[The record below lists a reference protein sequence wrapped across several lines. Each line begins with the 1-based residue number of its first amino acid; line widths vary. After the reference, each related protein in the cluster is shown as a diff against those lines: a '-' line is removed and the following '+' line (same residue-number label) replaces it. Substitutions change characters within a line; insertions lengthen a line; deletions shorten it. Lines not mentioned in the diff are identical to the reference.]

1 MTLEERRKKAQSNYN
16 QNLYGPPKQSTASD
30 RANVSS
36 EATDD
41 SDLAARRAAA
51 QANYQPQYS
60 TPSPT
65 SSRASADARRALF
78 EAEQQE
84 KYLKGTA
91 SKFWSKSAAGT
102 ASRSTGDTPNA
113 TELNRRYLV
122 MSKQATILEGLSRSG
137 KTASDRSYDQ
147 HLQQFQRAYADF
159 EDYQKK
165 YQDYTSE
172 ETTRKRREE
181 TQRQLDQQLADQRVG
196 QQVNRYGN
204 YIPQA
209 YRQQMRELGAQAD
222 QQEIDRLR
230 RQLEA
235 DDEILASY
243 QQQREKDRL
252 LGLDLEAVKA
262 QMDEKTAQQEELWQ
276 SYLKSTGGVSWGAT
290 RKSVDPELAQE
301 LEQLQNDYDRAY
313 NLQWRRDQGNQYQ
326 ALASNP
332 DFASNSQYIQAN
344 DPETM
349 LSQLRQQES
358 ELVYRISNDPSAPA
372 SLSTQL
378 QDVQQQ
384 IRDYQALQEQV
395 GSTYHDMT
403 GENDAAQRFQYA
415 TDQERGVYYYLVNT
429 GRYQEAADYAD
440 YLDYN
445 LNERRQAQRVE
456 QAREFARNH
465 PVLSTLASVPQ
476 SLASGVGTLDL
487 MVQKAAN
494 AGSGKPVDFN
504 TAWQDPH
511 FSSAATRGTISQDL
525 NKQYGTLDESIP
537 VIGGMGVGNLYQI
550 GTSAL
555 DSAAV
560 LALTAATGLPPIV
573 GTSLLGGAAATA
585 ASHDAHN
592 RGLSDSQAIATGIM
606 AGIWETMFEYVSI
619 DNLLKPSVSAGSLR
633 SALGAAAKQAGIEA
647 SEEFLTTA
655 ANTLS
660 DLAINGDQSQLMGDY
675 QRYLAQGDSASQ
687 AAAKTFGSALNTALQ
702 DALAGA
708 ISGGVMGGGKVAGVT
723 LLPTRTTSTQTQARP
738 AVEQAQALASRMEE
752 EAASARAAEGQ
763 GQAVETLP
771 MATQQAQDGGQQV
784 EMLPMV
790 DTEDS
795 GLYTTSVDTDP
806 STHTPE
812 ENARIQEYTR
822 STDSK
827 IVSFINRV
835 LGLKN
840 RNYRNKVNL
849 NIAPVSER
857 AAADVQALTGVDA
870 AGFTHELTGRAVD
883 HIIDRHGPEG
893 EADTSMRDF
902 NDIARIGYVLEHY
915 DYLEPIRNSDG
926 SPKTTQSYRMADNSQ
941 APMVKF
947 VKKIDGTYYAV
958 EAVTDSK
965 AHRLGVISAYMNDQK
980 NGSDGQVF
988 NMGQTA
994 PRNLTPSAMLDR
1006 PASIDSVPQSS
1017 TPVNPDT
1024 AQQEASPDTQQG
1036 DTIGIQF
1043 FAEPGSMTEG
1053 DFPIDTARLNR
1064 MVERATAEVNQA
1076 LSQRTMTRADVE
1088 QTVSAMLS
1096 KEFGLTKAN
1105 ADSLATRF
1113 GAQYQAIIDQG
1124 IARLSREMDE
1134 GDGVRQP
1141 TQANNTWQNA
1151 TQMTPEEREIAGME
1165 PGGEAYT
1172 TRSEAYSNDQARSLI
1187 DRLGWDGA
1195 YQYLMRNDTWNPADV
1210 KAAVEVGRHLLSQA
1224 RTETDQK
1231 AKESLYEQAGQIGM
1245 RYQQDR
1251 SAAGRSLQASA
1262 EYASDPVLDAVG
1274 QLEKL
1279 LKESKV
1285 GQKMS
1290 EEERAAAIADAAKR
1304 GQELQ
1309 DVLSAENNVD
1319 DLVSYIE
1326 RYAKDRGITKTVV
1339 RGKTRDVSGI
1349 IHKILE
1355 GSSQENLYQF
1365 AQASLD
1371 GYIMDKYGDPA
1382 GLGQRLKTI
1391 QVLSHLFNPR
1401 TWMRNVVGN
1410 TTFSTVDSAANR
1422 FAATLDIL
1430 VGKRTGTRS
1439 TAAGPNF
1446 FSREAMSAKRR
1457 ALAQSV
1463 AAVYLDLDLTHE
1475 ANRYGQVSQRTFRM
1489 NSDSKVA
1496 ALTRALSKLERNLS
1510 YALTSTDQ
1518 FAKGGVQA
1526 TQQTRIQQMLD
1537 SGQIDP
1543 ERLGVDVT
1551 PEDYAA
1557 WRGRELARYRT
1568 FQDNS
1573 RLAAGARSIH
1583 DTLNL
1588 AGVGDSGRTI
1598 NGKTVKAFGLGDLL
1612 MPYPGVPG
1620 NIASRA
1626 LEYSPVGLAKGIV
1639 DLSKVLKS
1647 GKNATVQNQSQAVL
1661 ELSRG
1666 ITGAALIG
1674 LAAFAAANGIIRSTD
1689 DDDNLDEKRLNSAE
1703 GINGIQVN
1711 LSALLR
1717 GMSGES
1723 TQWQQ
1728 GDRLAALDYLQPVNA
1743 WLALGCFVDSYLSGD
1758 KDYDAFTASV
1768 DAFGNSI
1775 EDFPV
1780 LQTLQN
1786 IVDDVRYNDMGVASA
1801 VLQESAGSI
1810 MSSLVPALVRSIA
1823 TAADPY
1829 QRDTTSGEYG
1839 AVSLY
1844 DWINQKTGFKAE
1856 WLKALAEFFDSTL
1869 KVDQSVSTIFSAVP
1883 GLRQTLP
1890 MKLDNYGQPMGYT
1903 GSRPLD
1909 VANALV
1915 LPGSVYSYNQRELTR
1930 VLSEVSAY
1938 TGTINFYPNRNPV
1951 KSVEYG
1957 GTNHE
1962 MTFEQRQEYQKT
1974 YGTVYYDM
1982 ANELIQTQV
1991 WQDSDPMTRAD
2002 MLSKIEEIASAQA
2015 RVHFMDTIGQDYT
2028 GSDSARLIAKLDEM
2042 AAGGVDFADYYT
2054 WKQRISGLEGD
2065 TRQNDILT
2073 ALSDSGL
2080 SEQQQITI
2088 YFGLGG
2094 YSISEKKLSQ
2104 GATVGLDEADLQR
2117 WRYRV
2122 DQAKAAG
2129 QDNSQLLELL
2139 RQSSDLS
2146 PEQKNQIGKL
2156 FLSDVIVIPDEVD
2169 VDFTNDATFTL
2180 SQLSD
2185 SAQDRYEAFAQ
2196 NDLTPQQWS
2205 DIYTKY
2211 SGYRNKTQMVA
2222 AMVAD
2227 GWSQSDA
2234 ETLYKWMKGS
2244 IDDSYYVGKMSQSAL
2259 YYWQNGLAEADVMSP
2274 KQWLTYTNEYA
2285 GADYQTAL
2293 EAMQQ
2298 EGWSLADA
2306 QVLAQWLSQM

>member
-1 MTLEERRKKAQSNYN
+1 MAKKTLEQRRKEAEQQLRRNAATFAEGVEATRQAQQGSASNASMTAEKEREILAQRAAESSARRQTADTSQQEAARTQALDLRANRYRAGAMSAYGSVFGTPERSRDRSDEELAKAAKDFLDSGDTSNQKGFLKQYSATEQAKLRRYLNQYQQEAAQSAEEQQQRASYLRGLDVASAQSELDDLNKRLDNAARAKKAVGDNLSQVNRVMPGSSLWQQLNEDVDALQPQRDQLQRDVSEASRLQTSDRYAALKGNSDFSEGVRRGEELTHNDSLQTWMGRGSSTGYMTEDEWDTFNYLRGTQGDAASQEYLDFLREELNRREGQYEAEQVRDTGNYGPFGKVGRGVVTGLYGVAAGLDQAASGARQTAENIFGEGDKLPTSSLQYGSSYIGQDLEDTGAKIGSFNLSKAGYDVINTTANMLPSILASYATGGIAGGLGAGTKAASLLSRAAGGAAMATSVYGNAYN
-16 QNLYGPPKQSTASD
+16 QALQDGYTKEQANAYGLLSAASETGLQYALGGITALGGTVTNSVGQKLVANISSPAVQALARVGINSLGEGSEEYLQEIIDPLFRNLVFQEGNQFKAYTPEAAYAFLLGALSAGLIEAPTQLRTPETIASAG
-30 RANVSS
+30 RGVMESGH
-36 EATDD
+36 TDD
-41 SDLAARRAAA
+41 LLQRALAMPGKSVSHRRAAA
-51 QANYQPQYS
+51 MQNS
-60 TPSPT
+60 TPDEQSVGYLL
-65 SSRASADARRALF
+65 DA
-78 EAEQQE
+78 
-84 KYLKGTA
+84 
-91 SKFWSKSAAGT
+91 
-102 ASRSTGDTPNA
+102 
-113 TELNRRYLV
+113 
-122 MSKQATILEGLSRSG
+122 
-137 KTASDRSYDQ
+137 
-147 HLQQFQRAYADF
+147 
-159 EDYQKK
+159 
-165 YQDYTSE
+165 
-172 ETTRKRREE
+172 
-181 TQRQLDQQLADQRVG
+181 
-196 QQVNRYGN
+196 
-204 YIPQA
+204 
-209 YRQQMRELGAQAD
+209 
-222 QQEIDRLR
+222 
-230 RQLEA
+230 
-235 DDEILASY
+235 Y
-243 QQQREKDRL
+243 QQD
-252 LGLDLEAVKA
+252 GGDL
-262 QMDEKTAQQEELWQ
+262 
-276 SYLKSTGGVSWGAT
+276 S
-290 RKSVDPELAQE
+290 
-301 LEQLQNDYDRAY
+301 
-313 NLQWRRDQGNQYQ
+313 
-326 ALASNP
+326 
-332 DFASNSQYIQAN
+332 
-344 DPETM
+344 
-349 LSQLRQQES
+349 
-358 ELVYRISNDPSAPA
+358 
-372 SLSTQL
+372 
-378 QDVQQQ
+378 
-384 IRDYQALQEQV
+384 
-395 GSTYHDMT
+395 
-403 GENDAAQRFQYA
+403 
-415 TDQERGVYYYLVNT
+415 
-429 GRYQEAADYAD
+429 
-440 YLDYN
+440 
-445 LNERRQAQRVE
+445 
-456 QAREFARNH
+456 
-465 PVLSTLASVPQ
+465 
-476 SLASGVGTLDL
+476 
-487 MVQKAAN
+487 
-494 AGSGKPVDFN
+494 
-504 TAWQDPH
+504 
-511 FSSAATRGTISQDL
+511 
-525 NKQYGTLDESIP
+525 
-537 VIGGMGVGNLYQI
+537 
-550 GTSAL
+550 
-555 DSAAV
+555 
-560 LALTAATGLPPIV
+560 
-573 GTSLLGGAAATA
+573 
-585 ASHDAHN
+585 
-592 RGLSDSQAIATGIM
+592 
-606 AGIWETMFEYVSI
+606 
-619 DNLLKPSVSAGSLR
+619 
-633 SALGAAAKQAGIEA
+633 
-647 SEEFLTTA
+647 FLTQPPTPTPD
-655 ANTLS
+655 NTE
-660 DLAINGDQSQLMGDY
+660 
-675 QRYLAQGDSASQ
+675 
-687 AAAKTFGSALNTALQ
+687 T
-702 DALAGA
+702 
-708 ISGGVMGGGKVAGVT
+708 VT
-723 LLPTRTTSTQTQARP
+723 S
-738 AVEQAQALASRMEE
+738 
-752 EAASARAAEGQ
+752 
-763 GQAVETLP
+763 AVETLP
-771 MATQQAQDGGQQV
+771 MSDQAAQPQRPQT
-784 EMLPMV
+784 LPMV
-790 DTEDS
+790 DRAGQIVQQRAAQTVQGAILPTAQPANQARQVTTLPMREEASS
-795 GLYTTSVDTDP
+795 GLYTTSIDTDP
-806 STHTPE
+806 SAHTPE

-840 RNYRNKVNL
+840 RNFRNKVNL
-849 NIAPVSER
+849 EFAPVSDR
-857 AAADVQALTGVDA
+857 AAADILSMTGVDA
-870 AGFTHELTGRAVD
+870 SGFTHELTGRAVD

-1262 EYASDPVLDAVG
+1262 EYASDPVLEAVG

-1309 DVLSAENNVD
+1309 DVLSAESNVS

-1326 RYAKDRGITKTVV
+1326 RYARDRGITRTVV
-1339 RGKTRDVSGI
+1339 RGKTREVSGI
-1349 IHKILE
+1349 IHNILA
-1355 GSSQENLYQF
+1355 GSSQEDLYRF
-1365 AQASLD
+1365 AQASLE
-1371 GYIMDKYGDPA
+1371 GYLADKYSDPSN
-1382 GLGQRLKTI
+1382 LGQRLKTL

-1526 TQQTRIQQMLD
+1526 TQQARIQQMLD
-1537 SGQIDP
+1537 AGQIDP

-1551 PEDYAA
+1551 PEEYAG
-1557 WRGRELARYRT
+1557 WRGKELAKYRT

-1780 LQTLQN
+1780 LQTLQS

-1810 MSSLVPALVRSIA
+1810 MSSLVPALVRGIA

-1844 DWINQKTGFKAE
+1844 DWISQSTGMKLEF
-1856 WLKALAEFFDSTL
+1856 LKALAEFFDNTL
-1869 KVDQSVSTIFSAVP
+1869 KVDQSVSTIMNSVP
-1883 GLRQTLP
+1883 GLRQMLP
-1890 MKLDNYGQPMGYT
+1890 IKLDNYGQPMGYT

-1909 VANALV
+1909 VANALL
-1915 LPGSVYSYNQRELTR
+1915 LPGSVYSYNQRELTKA
-1930 VLSEVSAY
+1930 LAEISAY
-1938 TGTINFYPNRNPV
+1938 TGTATFYPSRNPV

-1991 WQDSDPMTRAD
+1991 WQDADPMTRAD
-2002 MLSKIEEIASAQA
+2002 MLSQIKSIASAQA

-2028 GSDSARLIAKLDEM
+2028 GSESARLIAKLDEM
-2042 AAGGVDFADYYT
+2042 AAGGVDFATYYD
-2054 WKQRISGLEGD
+2054 WKNRLSAFSGDEK
-2065 TRQNDILT
+2065 QADILS
-2073 ALSDSGL
+2073 ALASSGL
-2080 SEQQQITI
+2080 SETQQRTL
-2088 YFGLGG
+2088 YYGVGG
-2094 YSISEKKLSQ
+2094 YSISEEKLAQ
-2104 GATVGLDEADLQR
+2104 GREVGLDEEDLKK
-2117 WRYRV
+2117 WRYRF
-2122 DQAKAAG
+2122 DQASKVDGWSA
-2129 QDNSQLLELL
+2129 QQISDNLIQPSAELSADQKHVL
-2139 RQSSDLS
+2139 GDMFLTEYIPIEQAWDVDYSS
-2146 PEQKNQIGKL
+2146 PEAYI
-2156 FLSDVIVIPDEVD
+2156 
-2169 VDFTNDATFTL
+2169 L
-2180 SQLSD
+2180 SQLPD
-2185 SAQDRYEAFAQ
+2185 SAQDRYEAIVQ
-2196 NDLTPQQWS
+2196 DYLTPQQWS
-2205 DIYTKY
+2205 DIYNRY
-2211 SGYRNKTQMVA
+2211 SGYKRKDQKIA
-2222 AMVAD
+2222 AMMAD
-2227 GWSQSDA
+2227 GYSESEA
-2234 ETLYKWMKGS
+2234 NTLYGWMSKD
-2244 IDDSYYVGKMSQSAL
+2244 IDDSYYVGKMSDAAL
-2259 YYWQNGLAEADVMSP
+2259 YYWQNGLGAEDIMSP
-2274 KQWLTYTNEYA
+2274 KQWLTLTEEYA
-2285 GADYQTAL
+2285 GVDYQTAL
-2293 EAMQQ
+2293 DAMRKAGYT
-2298 EGWSLADA
+2298 EYYASIFAN
-2306 QVLAQWLSQM
+2306 WLSHM

>member
-1 MTLEERRKKAQSNYN
+1 MAKKTLEQRRKEAEQQLRRNAATFAEGVEATRQAQQGSASNATMTAEKEREILDQRAAESSARQQTADTSQQAAARTQELDLRANRYRAGAMSAYGSVFGTPERSRYRSDEELAKAAKDFLDSGDTSNQKGFLKQYSATEQAKLRRYLNQYQQEAAQSAEEQQQRASYLRGLDVASAQSELDDLNKRLDNAARAKKAVGDNLSQVNRVMPGSSLWQQLNEDVDALQTQRDQLQRDVSEASRLQTSDRYAALKGNSDFSEGVRRGEELTHNDSLQTWMGRGSSTGYMTEDEWDTFNYLRGTQGDAASQEYLDFLREELNRREGQYEAEQVRDTGNYGPFGKVGRGVVTGLYGVAAGLDQAASGARQTAENIFGEGDKLPTSSLQYGSSNIGQDLEDTGAKIGSFNLSKAGYDVINTTANMLPSILASYATGGIAGGLGAGTKAASLLSRAAGGAAMATSVYGNAYN
-16 QNLYGPPKQSTASD
+16 QALQDGYTKEQANAYGLLSAASETGLQYALGGITALGGTVTNSVGQKLVANISSPAVQALARVGINSLGEGSEEYLQEIIDPLFRNLVFQEGNQFKAYTPEAAYAFLLGALSAGLIEAPTQLRTPETIASAG
-30 RANVSS
+30 RGVMESGH
-36 EATDD
+36 TDD
-41 SDLAARRAAA
+41 LLQRALAMPGKSVSHRRAAA
-51 QANYQPQYS
+51 MQN
-60 TPSPT
+60 
-65 SSRASADARRALF
+65 SAPDEQSVGYLLDA
-78 EAEQQE
+78 
-84 KYLKGTA
+84 
-91 SKFWSKSAAGT
+91 
-102 ASRSTGDTPNA
+102 
-113 TELNRRYLV
+113 
-122 MSKQATILEGLSRSG
+122 
-137 KTASDRSYDQ
+137 
-147 HLQQFQRAYADF
+147 
-159 EDYQKK
+159 
-165 YQDYTSE
+165 
-172 ETTRKRREE
+172 
-181 TQRQLDQQLADQRVG
+181 
-196 QQVNRYGN
+196 
-204 YIPQA
+204 
-209 YRQQMRELGAQAD
+209 
-222 QQEIDRLR
+222 
-230 RQLEA
+230 
-235 DDEILASY
+235 Y
-243 QQQREKDRL
+243 QQD
-252 LGLDLEAVKA
+252 GGDL
-262 QMDEKTAQQEELWQ
+262 
-276 SYLKSTGGVSWGAT
+276 S
-290 RKSVDPELAQE
+290 
-301 LEQLQNDYDRAY
+301 
-313 NLQWRRDQGNQYQ
+313 
-326 ALASNP
+326 
-332 DFASNSQYIQAN
+332 
-344 DPETM
+344 
-349 LSQLRQQES
+349 
-358 ELVYRISNDPSAPA
+358 
-372 SLSTQL
+372 
-378 QDVQQQ
+378 
-384 IRDYQALQEQV
+384 
-395 GSTYHDMT
+395 
-403 GENDAAQRFQYA
+403 
-415 TDQERGVYYYLVNT
+415 
-429 GRYQEAADYAD
+429 
-440 YLDYN
+440 
-445 LNERRQAQRVE
+445 
-456 QAREFARNH
+456 
-465 PVLSTLASVPQ
+465 
-476 SLASGVGTLDL
+476 
-487 MVQKAAN
+487 
-494 AGSGKPVDFN
+494 
-504 TAWQDPH
+504 
-511 FSSAATRGTISQDL
+511 
-525 NKQYGTLDESIP
+525 
-537 VIGGMGVGNLYQI
+537 
-550 GTSAL
+550 
-555 DSAAV
+555 
-560 LALTAATGLPPIV
+560 
-573 GTSLLGGAAATA
+573 
-585 ASHDAHN
+585 
-592 RGLSDSQAIATGIM
+592 
-606 AGIWETMFEYVSI
+606 
-619 DNLLKPSVSAGSLR
+619 
-633 SALGAAAKQAGIEA
+633 
-647 SEEFLTTA
+647 FLTQPPTPTPD
-655 ANTLS
+655 NTETV
-660 DLAINGDQSQLMGDY
+660 
-675 QRYLAQGDSASQ
+675 AS
-687 AAAKTFGSALNTALQ
+687 
-702 DALAGA
+702 
-708 ISGGVMGGGKVAGVT
+708 
-723 LLPTRTTSTQTQARP
+723 
-738 AVEQAQALASRMEE
+738 
-752 EAASARAAEGQ
+752 
-763 GQAVETLP
+763 AVETLP
-771 MATQQAQDGGQQV
+771 MSDQAAQPQRPQTLPSVDRADQSTQPQQV
-784 EMLPMV
+784 TTLPMR
-790 DTEDS
+790 EQESS
-795 GLYTTSVDTDP
+795 GLYTTSIDTDS

-840 RNYRNKVNL
+840 RNFRNKVNL
-849 NIAPVSER
+849 EFAPVSDR
-857 AAADVQALTGVDA
+857 AAADILSMTGVDA

-1262 EYASDPVLDAVG
+1262 EYASDPVLEAVG

-1309 DVLSAENNVD
+1309 DVLSAESNVS

-1326 RYAKDRGITKTVV
+1326 RYARDRGITRTVV
-1339 RGKTRDVSGI
+1339 RGKTREVSGI
-1349 IHKILE
+1349 IHNILA
-1355 GSSQENLYQF
+1355 GSSQEDLYRF
-1365 AQASLD
+1365 AQASLE
-1371 GYIMDKYGDPA
+1371 GYLADKYSDPSN
-1382 GLGQRLKTI
+1382 LGQRLKTL

-1446 FSREAMSAKRR
+1446 FSREAMSAKQR

-1780 LQTLQN
+1780 LQTLQS

-1810 MSSLVPALVRSIA
+1810 MSSLVPALVRGIA
-1823 TAADPY
+1823 TAADLY

-1844 DWINQKTGFKAE
+1844 DWISQSTGMKSEF
-1856 WLKALAEFFDSTL
+1856 LKALAEFFDNTL
-1869 KVDQSVSTIFSAVP
+1869 KVDQSVSTIMNSVP
-1883 GLRQTLP
+1883 GLRQMLP
-1890 MKLDNYGQPMGYT
+1890 IKLDNYGQPMGYT

-1938 TGTINFYPNRNPV
+1938 TGTATFYPNRNPV

-1991 WQDSDPMTRAD
+1991 WQDADPMTRAD
-2002 MLSKIEEIASAQA
+2002 MLSQIESIASAQA

-2042 AAGGVDFADYYT
+2042 AAGGVDFADYYA

-2146 PEQKNQIGKL
+2146 QEQKNQIGKL

-2180 SQLSD
+2180 SQLPD

-2205 DIYTKY
+2205 DLYTKY

-2274 KQWLTYTNEYA
+2274 KQWLEYSDEYA

>member
-1 MTLEERRKKAQSNYN
+1 MAKKTLEQRRKEAEQQLRRNAATFAEAVEATRQAQQGSASNATMTAEKEREILDQRAAESSARQQTADTSQQAAARTQALDLRANRYRAGAMSAYGSVFGTPERSRYRSDEELAKAAKDFLDSGDTSNQKGFLKQYSATEQDKLRRYLNQYQQEAAQSAEEQQQQRASYLRGLDVASAQSELDDLNKRLDNAARAKKAVGDNLSQANRVMPGSSLWQQLNEDVDALQTQRDQLQRDVSEASRLQTSDRYAALKGNSDFSEGVRRGEELTHNDSLQTWMGRGSSTGYMTEDEWDTFNYLRGTQGDAASQEYLDFLREELNRREGQYEAEQVRDTGNYGPFGKVGRGVVTGLYGVAAGLDQAASGARQTAENIFGDGEKLPTSSLQYGSSYIGQDLEDTGAKIGSFNLSKAGYDVINTTANMLPSILASYATGGIAGGLGAGTKAASLLSRAAGGAAMATSVYGNAYN
-16 QNLYGPPKQSTASD
+16 QALQDGYTKEQANAYGLLSAASETGLQYALGGITALGGTVTNSVGQKLVANISSPAVQAMARVGINSLGEGSEEYLQEIIDPLFRNLVFQEGNQFKAYTPEAAYAFLLGALSAGLIEAPTQLRTPETIASAG
-30 RANVSS
+30 RGVMESGH
-36 EATDD
+36 TDD
-41 SDLAARRAAA
+41 LLQRALAMPGKSVSHRRAAA
-51 QANYQPQYS
+51 MQN
-60 TPSPT
+60 
-65 SSRASADARRALF
+65 SAPDEQSVGYLLDA
-78 EAEQQE
+78 
-84 KYLKGTA
+84 
-91 SKFWSKSAAGT
+91 
-102 ASRSTGDTPNA
+102 
-113 TELNRRYLV
+113 
-122 MSKQATILEGLSRSG
+122 
-137 KTASDRSYDQ
+137 
-147 HLQQFQRAYADF
+147 
-159 EDYQKK
+159 
-165 YQDYTSE
+165 
-172 ETTRKRREE
+172 
-181 TQRQLDQQLADQRVG
+181 
-196 QQVNRYGN
+196 
-204 YIPQA
+204 
-209 YRQQMRELGAQAD
+209 
-222 QQEIDRLR
+222 
-230 RQLEA
+230 
-235 DDEILASY
+235 Y
-243 QQQREKDRL
+243 QQD
-252 LGLDLEAVKA
+252 GGDL
-262 QMDEKTAQQEELWQ
+262 
-276 SYLKSTGGVSWGAT
+276 S
-290 RKSVDPELAQE
+290 
-301 LEQLQNDYDRAY
+301 
-313 NLQWRRDQGNQYQ
+313 
-326 ALASNP
+326 
-332 DFASNSQYIQAN
+332 
-344 DPETM
+344 
-349 LSQLRQQES
+349 
-358 ELVYRISNDPSAPA
+358 
-372 SLSTQL
+372 
-378 QDVQQQ
+378 
-384 IRDYQALQEQV
+384 
-395 GSTYHDMT
+395 
-403 GENDAAQRFQYA
+403 
-415 TDQERGVYYYLVNT
+415 
-429 GRYQEAADYAD
+429 
-440 YLDYN
+440 
-445 LNERRQAQRVE
+445 
-456 QAREFARNH
+456 
-465 PVLSTLASVPQ
+465 
-476 SLASGVGTLDL
+476 
-487 MVQKAAN
+487 
-494 AGSGKPVDFN
+494 
-504 TAWQDPH
+504 
-511 FSSAATRGTISQDL
+511 
-525 NKQYGTLDESIP
+525 
-537 VIGGMGVGNLYQI
+537 
-550 GTSAL
+550 
-555 DSAAV
+555 
-560 LALTAATGLPPIV
+560 
-573 GTSLLGGAAATA
+573 
-585 ASHDAHN
+585 
-592 RGLSDSQAIATGIM
+592 
-606 AGIWETMFEYVSI
+606 
-619 DNLLKPSVSAGSLR
+619 
-633 SALGAAAKQAGIEA
+633 
-647 SEEFLTTA
+647 FLTQPPTPTPD
-655 ANTLS
+655 NTETV
-660 DLAINGDQSQLMGDY
+660 
-675 QRYLAQGDSASQ
+675 AS
-687 AAAKTFGSALNTALQ
+687 
-702 DALAGA
+702 
-708 ISGGVMGGGKVAGVT
+708 
-723 LLPTRTTSTQTQARP
+723 
-738 AVEQAQALASRMEE
+738 
-752 EAASARAAEGQ
+752 
-763 GQAVETLP
+763 AVETLP
-771 MATQQAQDGGQQV
+771 MSDQAAQPQRPQT
-784 EMLPMV
+784 LPMV
-790 DTEDS
+790 DRAGQTVQQRAAQTVQGAILPTAQPANQAQQVTTLPMREQESS
-795 GLYTTSVDTDP
+795 GLYTTSIDTDP

-812 ENARIQEYTR
+812 ENARIQEYTS

-840 RNYRNKVNL
+840 RNFRNKVNL
-849 NIAPVSER
+849 EFAPVSDR
-857 AAADVQALTGVDA
+857 AASDILSMTGVDA
-870 AGFTHELTGRAVD
+870 SGFTHELTGRAVD

-1096 KEFGLTKAN
+1096 KEFGMTKAN

-1349 IHKILE
+1349 IHNILA
-1355 GSSQENLYQF
+1355 GSSQEDLYRF
-1365 AQASLD
+1365 AQASLE
-1371 GYIMDKYGDPA
+1371 GYLADKYSDPSN
-1382 GLGQRLKTI
+1382 LGQQLKTI

-1410 TTFSTVDSAANR
+1410 AAFSSIDSTANG
-1422 FAATLDIL
+1422 FATLLDLLI
-1430 VGKRTGTRS
+1430 GKRTGTRS
-1439 TAAGPNF
+1439 TVVGPNF
-1446 FSREAMSAKRR
+1446 FSSEAMSAKQR
-1457 ALAQSV
+1457 ALAQSI
-1463 AAVYLDLDLTHE
+1463 AAVYLDVDLTGDT
-1475 ANRYGQVSQRTFRM
+1475 NRYGQSNTRTFRM
-1489 NSDSKVA
+1489 NSDSKLA
-1496 ALTRALSKLERNLS
+1496 FLTRFLSKLERNLS

-1526 TQQTRIQQMLD
+1526 TQQARIQQMLD
-1537 SGQIDP
+1537 AGQIDP

-1551 PEDYAA
+1551 PEEYAG

-1598 NGKTVKAFGLGDLL
+1598 NGKAVKAFGLGDLL

-1674 LAAFAAANGIIRSTD
+1674 LAVFAAANGIIRSTD

-1717 GMSGES
+1717 GMSGKS

-1780 LQTLQN
+1780 LQTLQS

-1810 MSSLVPALVRSIA
+1810 LSSLVPALVRSIA

-1844 DWINQKTGFKAE
+1844 DWISQSTGMKSEF
-1856 WLKALAEFFDSTL
+1856 LKALAEFFDNTL
-1869 KVDQSVSTIFSAVP
+1869 KVDQSVSTIMNSVP
-1883 GLRQTLP
+1883 GLRQMLP
-1890 MKLDNYGQPMGYT
+1890 IKLDNYGQSMGYT
-1903 GSRPLD
+1903 GTRPLD

-1938 TGTINFYPNRNPV
+1938 TGTATFYPSRNPV

-1991 WQDSDPMTRAD
+1991 WQDADPMTRAD
-2002 MLSKIEEIASAQA
+2002 MLSQIKSIASAQA

-2042 AAGGVDFADYYT
+2042 AAGGVDFATYYD
-2054 WKQRISGLEGD
+2054 WKNRLSAFSGDEK
-2065 TRQNDILT
+2065 QADILT

-2169 VDFTNDATFTL
+2169 VDFTDDSTFTL
-2180 SQLSD
+2180 SQLPD

-2205 DIYTKY
+2205 DLYTKY
-2211 SGYRNKTQMVA
+2211 SGYRNKTQMMA

-2274 KQWLTYTNEYA
+2274 KQWLEYSDEYA